1 MQQAHGN
8 VDAKG
13 ISRFRLPLA
22 TTRQAV
28 TGSDRLSLSRA
39 CYRLAN
45 PLLKTEGS
53 KQSAPSGAR
62 AMPVGKITKTA
73 VEQLQPGEWLWDAD
87 HREVVKGF
95 GARRQTDGIFYYLRF
110 RLAGRQHIKSIGR
123 HGSPFTPDTARTK
136 AKTKLGIAAAGADPF
151 AEETKARVAETFGNE
166 VKRYLERKKSVMKP
180 RAYQEIERHLMNHA
194 KPLHKARLGEIDRRT
209 IAVRLAEI
217 EQASGPVARN
227 RVRSSLS
234 AFFAWAITEGFIELN
249 PVAGTAKAE
258 ESGTRE
264 RVLTEAELA
273 EVWAALEEDRFGDIV
288 RLLILTAQ
296 RREEIGSLRWSEVDL
311 ERGLIALAPAR
322 TKNKRSHELPLSP
335 LARAILK
342 QQPRRRDMVF
352 GRGKGGF
359 SGWSDCKARLD
370 ERILTARKE
379 ADHKS
384 KAMPDWHL
392 HDLRR
397 TAATVM
403 ADKLGV
409 LPHIIEAIL
418 NHVSGHRAGVAGV
431 YNRARYEGEMREA
444 LELWTSYV
452 EAMLVGRRKQ
462 PVPTGLMERAF
473 AVARGAKIF
482 PKEELASFARQ
493 LKNNVRPLKRA

>member
-1 MQQAHGN
+1 MA
-8 VDAKG
+8 
-13 ISRFRLPLA
+13 L
-22 TTRQAV
+22 
-28 TGSDRLSLSRA
+28 
-39 CYRLAN
+39 
-45 PLLKTEGS
+45 
-53 KQSAPSGAR
+53 
-62 AMPVGKITKTA
+62 GKITKTT
-73 VEQLQPGEWLWDAD
+73 VERLQPGEWLWDAD

-110 RLAGRQHIKSIGR
+110 RVAGRQHIKSIGR
-123 HGSPFTPDTARTK
+123 HGSPFTPDTARAK

-166 VKRYLERKKSVMKP
+166 VKRYLERKKSAMKP
-180 RAYQEIERHLMNHA
+180 RAYQEVDRHLMNHA
-194 KPLHKARLGEIDRRT
+194 KPLHKTTLGEIDRRT

-273 EVWAALEEDRFGDIV
+273 EIWAALEEDQFGDIV

-296 RREEIGSLRWSEVDL
+296 RREEIGSLRWSEVDF
-311 ERGLIALAPAR
+311 ERGLIVLPPAR
-322 TKNKRSHELPLSP
+322 TKNKRLHELPLSNA
-335 LARAILK
+335 ARAILK
-342 QQPRRRDMVF
+342 QQPRRRDLIF

-359 SGWSDCKARLD
+359 SGWSDCKATLD
-370 ERILTARKE
+370 QRMLATRRE
-379 ADHKS
+379 ANHKA
-384 KAMPDWHL
+384 KPMPDWRL

-397 TAATVM
+397 TAATVT

-431 YNRARYEGEMREA
+431 YNRARYETEMRQA
-444 LELWTSYV
+444 LTKWSEHV
-452 EAMLVGRRKQ
+452 AALVG
-462 PVPTGLMERAF
+462 
-473 AVARGAKIF
+473 
-482 PKEELASFARQ
+482 
-493 LKNNVRPLKRA
+493 